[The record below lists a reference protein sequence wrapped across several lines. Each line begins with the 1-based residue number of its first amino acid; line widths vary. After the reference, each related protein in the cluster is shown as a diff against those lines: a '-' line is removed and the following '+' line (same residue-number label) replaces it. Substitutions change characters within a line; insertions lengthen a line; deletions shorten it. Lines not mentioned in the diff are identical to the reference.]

1 LVDFVNPDYVAYVK
15 ACGALGFR
23 VNSLAEFET
32 AFQAAL
38 ASRKPTLIDAW
49 ITRLALPHY
58 SSNPEGVLAAI
69 EESVMKKLE
78 GG

>member
-1 LVDFVNPDYVAYVK
+1 
-15 ACGALGFR
+15 
-23 VNSLAEFET
+23 LAEFET